1 MLLNRR
7 LRYRPQAYT
16 DDHRL
21 YHATIPVGI
30 PARLPG
36 IVLETVARNHLNYR
50 VGKDAVFIKDNNN
63 QLKIAVEPKI
73 VSPFRILGIDSR
85 EIMYVGKLEQQ
96 F

>member
-1 MLLNRR
+1 MLVNRR

-21 YHATIPVGI
+21 FHATIPVGI

-36 IVLETVARNHLNYR
+36 LVLESVARTHLNYR
-50 VGKDAVFIKDNNN
+50 VGKDAVFIKSNSN
-63 QLKIAVEPKI
+63 QVKIAVEPKI
-73 VSPFRILGIDSR
+73 VPLFRVRGIDSR
-85 EIMYVGKLEQQ
+85 EVMYVGKLQQQ